1 MIDTAWEGWAASRP
15 KTDVLHLDS
24 AAVGRSSTGTLEAV
38 AAHALLESEVGG
50 YVAQDLARD
59 RLDRLRR
66 DTAALLGNEAD
77 GVAFVESAMAAL
89 EALVHAWP
97 LQEGARVGVAAS
109 EWGPNL
115 ELLEWLGLD
124 VQPLPVDDGGVLD
137 LAALETVLAGD
148 PPDVVLVDQVA
159 AHRGLVQPAAEVIA
173 LGQQAGVAVW
183 LDAAQSVGHVAV
195 PPGADA
201 VVATSRKWLAG
212 PRGVGMLAVA
222 EQHHSHLRVRRPAKH
237 PDRPAVHH
245 LEPDEAHVSGRLG
258 LGVAI
263 QEYLELGVGEVEDR
277 LVEVGRR
284 TREMGATL
292 TGWQVVHPQAPAGAI
307 TAIRPTVG
315 QDVAQ
320 ARDRLLRRTR
330 HPRHRVPALA
340 SATGDGGEHGP
351 VAAPQPARRCRRRG
365 PREGGPGTVRGVNK
379 R

>member
-1 MIDTAWEGWAASRP
+1 VIDAAWARWAASRP

-24 AAVGRSSTGTLEAV
+24 AAVGRSSTATLEAV

-59 RLDRLRR
+59 RLEALRR
-66 DTAALLGNEAD
+66 DTAVLLGTEAD

-89 EALVHAWP
+89 ETLVHAWP
-97 LQEGARVGVAAS
+97 LQEGARVGVASS

-115 ELLEWLGLD
+115 ELLEWLGLE
-124 VQPLPVDDGGVLD
+124 VLPLPVDGGGVLD
-137 LAALETVLAGD
+137 LAAVETVLAGD

-159 AHRGLVQPAAEVIA
+159 AHRGLVQPAAQVIA
-173 LGQQAGVAVW
+173 LAQEYGVAVW

-222 EQHHSHLRVRRPAKH
+222 DRHRSHLRVRRPAKH

-263 QEYLELGVGEVEDR
+263 QEHLALGVGDVEDR
-277 LVEVGRR
+277 LAEVGRR
-284 TREMGATL
+284 VREMGASL
-292 TGWQVVHPQAPAGAI
+292 IGWEVVHPQAPAGAI
-307 TAIRPTVG
+307 TALRATAG
-315 QDVAQ
+315 QDVPQ
-320 ARDRLLRRTR
+320 VRERLL
-330 HPRHRVPALA
+330 
-340 SATGDGGEHGP
+340 GEHDILTTVCLPWRAPLEMQGGTGP
-351 VAAPQPARRCRRRG
+351 WLRLSPHVDVTDEDLDRVARALP
-365 PREGGPGTVRGVNK
+365 EV
-379 R
+379 

>member
-320 ARDRLLRRTR
+320 ARDRLLRQHDILATVCLPWRAPLEMEGSTGPWLR
-330 HPRHRVPALA
+330 LSPHVDVGDEDLERVARAL
-340 SATGDGGEHGP
+340 SE
-351 VAAPQPARRCRRRG
+351 V
-365 PREGGPGTVRGVNK
+365 
-379 R
+379 